1 MKWHH
6 LESVEQLDTLHR
18 SSQERPVVIFKH
30 STRCSISAFAKHRF
44 EQGWPDGARAE
55 AWLLDLIR
63 FREISNEIAH
73 RYGVVH
79 ESPQVIVLAGGQAV
93 YHASH
98 MDIDPQMVA
107 AEAEKVMAS

>member
-1 MKWHH
+1 MKWQH
-6 LESVEQLDTLHR
+6 LESLEQLDALHQE
-18 SSQERPVVIFKH
+18 SQGRPVVIFKH

-44 EQGWPDGARAE
+44 ELGWPDEPKAS

-73 RYGVVH
+73 RYGVAH

-98 MDIDPQMVA
+98 MDIDPQVVV